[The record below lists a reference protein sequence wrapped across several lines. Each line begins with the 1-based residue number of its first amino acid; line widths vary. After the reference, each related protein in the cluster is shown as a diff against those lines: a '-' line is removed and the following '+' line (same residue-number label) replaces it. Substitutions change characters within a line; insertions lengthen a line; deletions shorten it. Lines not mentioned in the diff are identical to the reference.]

1 MNFIHGDFFRKI
13 FRAGAAIL
21 FICSSGYS
29 LTVTQTATGIALDV
43 ESTGA
48 YTITMTSPAWTFGGN
63 LSKTLT
69 NIAEVDSTDTL
80 GKYTGITFNLTGTGP
95 LQGAIRLYQSIPVV
109 MFSMKTLAQ
118 MATLGVTFPNLTTYP
133 STGMLYMGQQ
143 HIVFATPVF
152 TLSSIGADA
161 ALVSFNTQS
170 QTFVFSA
177 ADHFWEVSNTYTSS
191 AISSSINSWATP
203 LPSGWNHQCILAVG
217 TGINHTC
224 DIWGQGLRGYYG
236 KPLPSNQNSLPLSS
250 LGYWT
255 DHYAYYYY
263 TISSQFANYE
273 AEMVAVKLHY
283 DTLKMPIKYLDLD
296 SWWYKKGCDQGWNET
311 SNGIYLWQVVP
322 AVFPDGFYGAYKKIG
337 VPFLA
342 HHRWYQAPCSPID
355 SAYGL
360 SGGLPLQYAA
370 WKSII
375 TPNADSG
382 VMCFQQDWLNQNAL
396 VAEHIGDLDSAMGN
410 TAKVCSQLNLT
421 QQYCM
426 ELPMYFQQAAKY
438 PTVTHI
444 RSTNDG
450 YKQTYWID
458 HIFTSRFAWSM
469 GMFPWT
475 DNFKSTAANTGCII
489 SGVLSGG
496 VFGASDQIGA
506 EVVANIL
513 PATRRDGALI
523 KCDVP
528 ALPTEATYIAYAQSK
543 SANPVTFTYTDHGN
557 NFKTY
562 YVWVPGEATSSTSYS
577 FSPAAEG
584 FPAPANGMYAYN
596 WFSKTG
602 QFVAAGSSLTS
613 TLASGTN
620 TFHYWVVAPLGA
632 EGIAFLGDL
641 SKYISCGR
649 QRIPSLVHA
658 ATQVT
663 ATVNLEPQV
672 DSVVLSGYATTKPAA
687 VCSNNATLGTVTFA
701 NDIFSVVLKPVAGAT
716 MPMTV
721 AFGSAPVA
729 VESAVA
735 QPVRNGRISV
745 VADRGMLS
753 IDMGTNADFSVAVYT
768 LSGRRCFAASY
779 LKARAVVLSSLKLQ
793 PAAYLVDIRRS
804 AGSYV
809 KKITV
814 Q

>member
-1 MNFIHGDFFRKI
+1 MNFIRSNSMQKFLC
-13 FRAGAAIL
+13 AGVAVL
-21 FICSSGYS
+21 FICSLGSS
-29 LTVTQTATGIALDV
+29 LTVTQTATGISLDV

-48 YTITMTSPAWTFGGN
+48 YTITTTSPAWTFGGN

-80 GKYTGITFNLTGTGP
+80 GRYTGITFNLTGTGP
-95 LQGAIRLYQSIPVV
+95 LQGTIRLYQSIPVV

-118 MATLGVTFPNLTTYP
+118 MASLGLSFPNLTTYP
-133 STGMLYMGQQ
+133 TTNMLYMGQQ
-143 HIVFATPVF
+143 HIVFATPTF

-161 ALVSFNTQS
+161 ALISFNAQS

-177 ADHFWEVSNTYTSS
+177 ADHFWEVSNSYTSTS
-191 AISSSINSWATP
+191 LSSSIQSWATP
-203 LPSGWNHQCILAVG
+203 LPAGWNHQCILAVG
-217 TGINHTC
+217 NGINNTC
-224 DIWGQGLRGYYG
+224 NIWGQGLRGYYG

-263 TISSQFANYE
+263 TISPQFANYE

-283 DTLKMPIKYLDLD
+283 DTLKIPIKYLDLD
-296 SWWYKKGCDQGWNET
+296 SWWYKKGCDQGWNEV

-355 SAYGL
+355 STYGL

-382 VMCFQQDWLNQNAL
+382 VMSFEQDWLNENAL

-421 QQYCM
+421 QMYCM

-438 PTVTHI
+438 PTLTTI

-450 YKQTYWID
+450 YEQNYWTD

-469 GMFPWT
+469 GLFPWT
-475 DNFKSTAANTGCII
+475 DNFKSTNSLTGCII
-489 SGVLSGG
+489 SCVLSGG
-496 VFGASDQIGA
+496 IFGPSDEIGA
-506 EVVANIL
+506 EVTANIL
-513 PATRRDGALI
+513 PATRRDGTLI

-528 ALPTEATYIAYAQSK
+528 ALPTEATYIAFAQSK
-543 SANPVTFTYTDHGN
+543 AANPVTFTYTDHGN

-562 YVWVPGEATSSTSYS
+562 YVWAPGAAATSYS

-584 FPAPANGMYAYN
+584 FPAPANGMYAYD
-596 WFSKTG
+596 WFAKTG
-602 QFVAAGSSLTS
+602 QFVAAGNSLTS
-613 TLASGTN
+613 TCAAGTN
-620 TFHYWVVAPLGA
+620 SFQYWVVAPVGA
-632 EGIAFLGDL
+632 SGIAFLGDL

-649 QRIPSLVHA
+649 QRITSLVDA

-663 ATVNLEPQV
+663 ATVDLEPQE
-672 DSVVLSGYATTKPAA
+672 DSVILSGYATTKPAA
-687 VCSNNATLGTVTFA
+687 VCSNNATLGAVSFA
-701 NDIFSVVLKPVAGAT
+701 SDIFSVVLKPVAGAG
-716 MPMTV
+716 MPMAV
-721 AFGSAPVA
+721 AFGSNPVA
-729 VESAVA
+729 VGRAAA
-735 QPVRNGRISV
+735 QPVRNSNISV
-745 VADRGMLS
+745 IASRGRLS
-753 IDMGTNADFSVAVYT
+753 IDIGTNSNFSVTVYT
-768 LSGRRCFAASY
+768 LNGRRCFVADY
-779 LKARAVVLSSLKLQ
+779 LNRRSVVISSLKLQ
-793 PAAYLVDIRRS
+793 SAAYMVEIRQIT
-804 AGSYV
+804 GSYV
-809 KKITV
+809 KKITM